1 MQNFDF
7 ATVLPAILAVAA
19 VFMALPGL
27 SLLISTLVNTFKFLA
42 QKVGLSFDGYSG
54 KLASVLQLVAFLGL
68 VSARVMAPA
77 VDLFDIDVK
86 FKLVAEFLISASVF
100 AAQLGLQ
107 EPIYQL
113 IRNKLPVIG
122 STFTFNP
129 KA

>member
-1 MQNFDF
+1 MENFDF
-7 ATVLPAILAVAA
+7 ATVLPAILAVAS

-27 SLLISTLVNTFKFLA
+27 SLLISTLVNTAKFVA
-42 QKVGLSFDGYSG
+42 KKAGWSFDGYAG
-54 KLASVLQLVAFLGL
+54 KVSSFLHLAAFIGL
-68 VSARVMAPA
+68 VSARILEPA
-77 VDLFDIDVK
+77 VDLFSIDAK

-122 STFTFNP
+122 STFTINP
-129 KA
+129 KV

>member
-1 MQNFDF
+1 MENFDF
-7 ATVLPAILAVAA
+7 TTVLPAIVAVAA

-27 SLLISTLVNTFKFLA
+27 SLLISTLVNTAKFVA
-42 QKVGLSFDGYSG
+42 QKAGWSFDGYAG
-54 KLASVLQLVAFLGL
+54 KVASFLQLAAFIGL
-68 VSARVMAPA
+68 VFARVLAPA
-77 VDLFDIDVK
+77 VDLFEIDAK

-129 KA
+129 KG